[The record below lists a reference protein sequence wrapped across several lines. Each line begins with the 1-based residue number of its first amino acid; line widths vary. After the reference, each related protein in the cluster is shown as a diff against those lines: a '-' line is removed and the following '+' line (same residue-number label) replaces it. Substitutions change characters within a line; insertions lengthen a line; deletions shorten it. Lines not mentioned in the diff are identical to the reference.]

1 MMFRLFLLIFA
12 VALSFTPPVVK
23 AGPFDGFHAGSYS
36 VINSGTVERQDFI
49 GEVDGVALGGV
60 EDTRALER
68 GVTAGL
74 SLGYGRV
81 LQNKWFVS
89 GEGFFNIGGAGEVN
103 STERA
108 YHDYTIDLTGN
119 DDDARVVVGDGQSR
133 SLRIRDKHS
142 FGFLARGGY
151 RVAPG
156 SIFYGII
163 GYSVSS
169 VESRLTPYSGSQSA
183 VFVKSSDN
191 QGFLLGAGSE
201 INLSETLS
209 ARMDF
214 VHDQRE
220 GIDIVV
226 GNYPEF
232 SEQEISG
239 QALKVGLTWR
249 FGQHTFRGSTED
261 TDAEVTLSP
270 GRLLGYKG
278 MGLYAGLQGA
288 YGYVPY
294 NERSVIGGNTHRS
307 DTGGLNGTGVGLFFG
322 IGTDMAP
329 VLGRKYSD
337 WYIGVEGNGTY
348 DFLLEND
355 DEREIDG
362 IGGSCAEGAD
372 NQIRAG
378 TGLSCFDRVTVDTS
392 IEYSF
397 AATTR
402 LGYMPNE
409 HSMIYLRFGYGW
421 AYYEVKRGAGSAS
434 NAFGYEPNPAAAA
447 AAISGCA
454 YRPVAATSDSWLTQ
468 GFTFGLGFESLLTRN
483 VFMRLDWSYLDGDT
497 VDLPNYAAGCGA
509 TGNENANLRAARS
522 LNPDINKIAIGVG
535 YVF

>member
-12 VALSFTPPVVK
+12 VALSFIPPFVK

-36 VINSGTVERQDFI
+36 VISSGTVERQDFI
-49 GEVDGVALGGV
+49 GEVDGVALNGV
-60 EDTRALER
+60 EDTQALER
-68 GVTAGL
+68 GLTAGL

-81 LQNKWFVS
+81 FQNKWFVS
-89 GEGFFNIGGAGEVN
+89 GEGFFNIGGAGEL
-103 STERA
+103 TTAERA
-108 YHDYTIDLTGN
+108 YHDYSIDLTGD
-119 DDDARVVVGDGQSR
+119 DDDAAVLVEEGRTR
-133 SLRIRDKHS
+133 SLRTRDKHS

-156 SIFYGII
+156 SIFYGLI

-169 VESRLTPYSGSQSA
+169 VESRLTPYAGGAQSA

-201 INLSETLS
+201 INLTENLS

-220 GIDIVV
+220 AVDITV

-270 GRLLGYKG
+270 GRLLGYRG
-278 MGLYAGLQGA
+278 LGLYAGMQGA

-294 NERSVIGGNTHRS
+294 NERSVIGNDTHRS
-307 DTGGLNGTGVGLFFG
+307 DTGGFNGTGVGFFFG
-322 IGTDMAP
+322 VGTDMAP
-329 VLGRKYSD
+329 ILGRKYRD
-337 WYIGVEGNGTY
+337 WYIGVEGGGTY
-348 DFLLEND
+348 DFFLEN

-362 IGGSCAEGAD
+362 IGGNCGEGAD
-372 NQIRAG
+372 NQIQ
-378 TGLSCFDRVTVDTS
+378 TGVDLSCFDRVTVDTN
-392 IEYSF
+392 IEYSVS
-397 AATTR
+397 ATTR

-421 AYYEVKRGAGSAS
+421 AYYEVERGQ
-434 NAFGYEPNPAAAA
+434 
-447 AAISGCA
+447 
-454 YRPVAATSDSWLTQ
+454 D
-468 GFTFGLGFESLLTRN
+468 
-483 VFMRLDWSYLDGDT
+483 
-497 VDLPNYAAGCGA
+497 
-509 TGNENANLRAARS
+509 
-522 LNPDINKIAIGVG
+522 
-535 YVF
+535 